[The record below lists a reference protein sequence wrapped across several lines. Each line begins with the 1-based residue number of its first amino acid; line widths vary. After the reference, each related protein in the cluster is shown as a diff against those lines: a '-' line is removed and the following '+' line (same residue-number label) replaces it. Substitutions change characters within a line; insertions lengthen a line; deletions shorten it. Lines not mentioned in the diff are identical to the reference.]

1 MQRCCGMR
9 VKNILSSLSVV
20 IISLWFSNA
29 SSASCQYELERIENQ
44 LILAPEN
51 QDWISAYKAVLEYCS
66 DLKSHGVQ
74 MVQAG
79 EKSKLQGHSLM
90 ELSLSQQ
97 SNPNLYSDIS
107 EVTVKTPGGTLYI
120 PVNNIQTPSVFLNAN
135 LSGQYYNQDYTFNYW
150 LNRKHSM
157 QKDVFSYTNAGIAVN
172 KVLTESQAINF
183 YTGWSDYEQNSSTY
197 LGVEHVSQWSREYL
211 ASFGLAKIANR
222 LQEYDAISISA
233 GIQYAPSA
241 QSLIGLQFRQDE
253 PLSLFDY
260 PGGGF
265 KQFGLN
271 WQWQAEQKAL
281 FGLLFSGHLALK
293 YTFDNG
299 VYNADLFNNVVREST
314 YARIGGRVM
323 GESIK
328 NLGLTPYIEVDLAVQ
343 NANIELFSWQ
353 NTKVTVGILQQL

>member
-9 VKNILSSLSVV
+9 VKNILSSLSMV
-20 IISLWFSNA
+20 IIALWFSNA

-66 DLKSHGVQ
+66 NLKRYNAQVAH
-74 MVQAG
+74 AE
-79 EKSKLQGHSLM
+79 EKGQLQGHSLLD
-90 ELSLSQQ
+90 LSLSQQ

-107 EVTVKTPGGTLYI
+107 EVSVKTPGGTLYI
-120 PVNNIQTPSVFLNAN
+120 PVNNVQEPSVFVNAG

-150 LNRKHSM
+150 LNRKQSM

-172 KVLTESQAINF
+172 KVLTESQAVNF
-183 YTGWSDYEQNSSTY
+183 YTGWSDYEQNNSTY
-197 LGVEHVSQWSREYL
+197 LGAAHVSQWSKEYL
-211 ASFGLAKIANR
+211 ASFGLTKIANR

-233 GIQYAPSA
+233 GIQYVPSA
-241 QSLIGLQFRQDE
+241 QSVIGLQFRQDE

-265 KQFGLN
+265 KQFGLS
-271 WQWQAEQKAL
+271 WQWQAEQRGL

-293 YTFDNG
+293 YTLDKDL
-299 VYNADLFNNVVREST
+299 YNADLFNNVVREST
-314 YARIGGRVM
+314 YARIGVRAM

-328 NLGLTPYIEVDLAVQ
+328 NLGITPYIEVDLAIQ
-343 NANIELFSWQ
+343 NANIELFGWQ